1 MCAVLLEG
9 DGGRESYVFLSH
21 TKGQGGSSICH
32 HQSTNSQER
41 KIAAYYS
48 YETKGKYYFFILT
61 QIRHLTVWDRLKIF
75 VKNYIIKNYMLRG
88 QFHIFHEMSK
98 I

>member
-1 MCAVLLEG
+1 MMCAVLLEG

-21 TKGQGGSSICH
+21 TKGQGGSQLCH

-48 YETKGKYYFFILT
+48 YETKG
-61 QIRHLTVWDRLKIF
+61 
-75 VKNYIIKNYMLRG
+75 NYTRG
-88 QFHIFHEMSK
+88 VYLNIYSNKAPPCMG
-98 I
+98 